1 MEAIAG
7 PFLGTEAVASG
18 LVSRRQLSC
27 RYEAI
32 YRNVYKPRGEQLTA
46 SSRAKAAWLW
56 SGRDA
61 TLAGLSAAAMH
72 GSLWIDPSRPAELV
86 RRGDEVSGIVIH
98 RDVLVEDE
106 ICVIDGMAATTPART
121 GYDLGR
127 RDTLTRSVIR
137 LDALARATGLCRRD
151 VDLLVDRHRGAR
163 GIVQLRCALELMD
176 GGAES
181 PQETRT
187 RLVLVREGL
196 PPPQTQI
203 VVVDEFGHPFARVD
217 MGWEEWKV
225 GVEYDGAQ
233 HWLDPAQRTWDIDR
247 WAELEARGWV
257 IIRVS
262 SDLLRYRPDVV
273 IARVVEALRR
283 AGWRGEIRVNAR
295 WTLKDLS

>member
-61 TLAGLSAAAMH
+61 TLAGLSSAAMH

-163 GIVQLRCALELMD
+163 GIVQLRRALELMD

-181 PQETRT
+181 PQEHAHDWC
-187 RLVLVREGL
+187 L
-196 PPPQTQI
+196 
-203 VVVDEFGHPFARVD
+203 FG
-217 MGWEEWKV
+217 KV
-225 GVEYDGAQ
+225 Y
-233 HWLDPAQRTWDIDR
+233 
-247 WAELEARGWV
+247 
-257 IIRVS
+257 
-262 SDLLRYRPDVV
+262 
-273 IARVVEALRR
+273 LRR
-283 AGWRGEIRVNAR
+283 RPRSSLSMSSGTRSHGSTWAGRSGKSASSTTVPN
-295 WTLKDLS
+295 TG